1 MTDRRDRDVTP
12 MASSVKIFTL
22 LGPTN
27 GILEQGENR
36 FSGGRG
42 RKSQARLIND
52 DGLLWSPEESSADF
66 GSVRRERAKAVSQ
79 ILR

>member
-27 GILEQGENR
+27 GILAQGENR
-36 FSGGRG
+36 FSGGVEG
-42 RKSQARLIND
+42 KKSGPLDQ
-52 DGLLWSPEESSADF
+52 
-66 GSVRRERAKAVSQ
+66 
-79 ILR
+79 